1 MDLRR
6 DQTLLVWHG
15 SSAAGDLF
23 TDAAPERLRE
33 RNRPHPPH
41 LGGTLPL
48 GSEHGRAHTPNS
60 PGSRHL
66 GSANPEGRGAGD
78 AERRTNGLVEGER

>member
-23 TDAAPERLRE
+23 TDAAPERPRA

-41 LGGTLPL
+41 LGGAPF
-48 GSEHGRAHTPNS
+48 GSEHGLAPTPNS
-60 PGSRHL
+60 PASRHL

-78 AERRTNGLVEGER
+78 AGRCTNGLVEGER